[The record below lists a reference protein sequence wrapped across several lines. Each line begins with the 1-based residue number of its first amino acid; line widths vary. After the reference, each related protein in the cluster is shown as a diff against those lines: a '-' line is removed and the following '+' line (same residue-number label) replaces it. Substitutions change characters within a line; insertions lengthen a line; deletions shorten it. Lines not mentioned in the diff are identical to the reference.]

1 MKELRHV
8 SLQDSRVP
16 PPPRARLLDAV
27 HRPAERYK
35 PLAGNPAAGT
45 AVFVK
50 RMVPAKV
57 VMPKGD
63 EADPQG
69 GLHFSIIE
77 TQKHQQA
84 GNHLVYIDGRQQWVH
99 GDDIFIK
106 APAIEMKRKTR
117 SNSSSASGARWKLV
131 WKVTLDGLQVDWTC
145 TQVQND
151 VWLLRG
157 GRAVFGFN
165 NGSEEATRGPGNLDQ
180 RQRCYGRT
188 VKFSGEQTAT
198 RASLDSVKS
207 EIWVS
212 PQASC
217 QRLPLAY
224 RATLYLHYV

>member
-1 MKELRHV
+1 MT
-8 SLQDSRVP
+8 
-16 PPPRARLLDAV
+16 
-27 HRPAERYK
+27 
-35 PLAGNPAAGT
+35 AGT

-50 RMVPAKV
+50 WMVPMMVPAKV

-69 GLHFSIIE
+69 GLHFSIID

-131 WKVTLDGLQVDWTC
+131 WKVTLDGLQVEWTC

-151 VWLLRG
+151 VDPVYFA
-157 GRAVFGFN
+157 AVEQSSASTMAVKKPPAAQAIWTSGK
-165 NGSEEATRGPGNLDQ
+165 GATEG
-180 RQRCYGRT
+180 T

-212 PQASC
+212 PQAS
-217 QRLPLAY
+217 L
-224 RATLYLHYV
+224 